1 MNRIL
6 ALVAALPLV
15 LLAACGSSDQA
26 SDHSA
31 ADVTF
36 VQQMLPHHE
45 QAVEM
50 ADMVER
56 AGASADVQTLAG
68 QIKAAQAPEIAT
80 MKAWLDDWDE
90 SATHEGHDMGSGD
103 DMQMGMG
110 MMSDDDMSE
119 LGTLTGTAFD
129 RAWLTMMIEHHE
141 GAVSMA
147 RTELAKGRSADAK
160 ELARRIIAS
169 QQGEIATMKEQLA

>member
-1 MNRIL
+1 MNRIF

-15 LLAACGSSDQA
+15 LFAACGTSDQA
-26 SDHSA
+26 GDHSA

-68 QIKAAQAPEIAT
+68 QIKAAQAPEIET

-90 SATHEGHDMGSGD
+90 SATHDGHDMGSGD
-103 DMQMGMG
+103 DMQMG

-160 ELARRIIAS
+160 ELARQIIAS
-169 QQGEIATMKEQLA
+169 QQGEIATMKELLA